1 MKNIRRLLSIV
12 VCSCMLLTSCGT
24 SEETTATVS
33 QNAEVVIDVL
43 YQNTIT
49 DTIVEE
55 TTYIGRIQPD
65 ETVSVIPK
73 LAGEVLIANY
83 SVGDYVTEGALLLKI
98 DDSDIISSINVAQKG
113 YDASVQSVSQ
123 SEGSMLSQAIS
134 VDSQVEAAQT
144 AYDNAVKS
152 LENFETNNPLDD
164 VQDTLNDLYQSKR
177 DLELQNTLLSELVDE
192 TPNGTTRDTYIA
204 EININNAQLYQIE
217 LSISA
222 VRTELSDASNSIESS
237 RISIQSQV
245 DSAKVQLDSAL
256 KSQEMFHSTTVSDT
270 SNVLSAQL
278 NQAQA
283 QLEQSQSQLK
293 NATVTSPVSGV
304 ILEKNINVNDMASQ
318 QSAAYVI
325 SNNNTAV
332 SFGVTQTVAQTLSIG
347 DYVTIE
353 EGREVYQAKV
363 VEIATSIDNNSG
375 LFNVKALVDLQG
387 RTLLTGVAVK
397 VTAITD
403 KAEEIPT
410 VPIYSLY
417 YDNQDPYVY
426 TIDSNNKA
434 KKTYITIGLLGEDTV
449 EVLSG
454 LEETDKI
461 ITSWDANLLEGVSVV
476 GEFDGSTFTNSS
488 TTDEELETEET
499 EETEVDTEN
508 EEESTDAD

>member
-1 MKNIRRLLSIV
+1 MKKIRKLLSIL
-12 VCSCMLLTSCGT
+12 VCSCMLLTSCGLS
-24 SEETTATVS
+24 SEETTTVS
-33 QNAEVVIDVL
+33 QNAEVVINVM
-43 YQNTIT
+43 YQNTVT
-49 DTIVEE
+49 DTIIEE

-65 ETVSVIPK
+65 ETVSVVPK
-73 LAGEVLIANY
+73 LAGEILIANY
-83 SVGDYVTEGALLLKI
+83 SVGDYVTEGALLMKI
-98 DDSDIISSINVAQKG
+98 DDSDIITSINVAQKG

-123 SEGSMLSQAIS
+123 SEGSMLSQS
-134 VDSQVEAAQT
+134 VSIDSQVEAAQT
-144 AYDNAVKS
+144 AYASALKS

-177 DLELQNTLLSELVDE
+177 DLELQNTLLGELVDA
-192 TPNGTTRDTYIA
+192 TPNGTERDTYIA

-217 LSISA
+217 LSINS

-237 RISIQSQV
+237 RISLQAQV

-256 KSQEMFHSTTVSDT
+256 KSQEVFNSTTLSDT

-278 NQAQA
+278 DQAQA

-293 NATVTSPVSGV
+293 NTTVTSPVSGV
-304 ILEKNINVNDMASQ
+304 ILEKNANVSEMASQ
-318 QSAAYVI
+318 SSAAYVI

-332 SFGVTQTVAQTLSIG
+332 TFGVTQTVAQTLSIG
-347 DYVTIE
+347 DYVVVE
-353 EGREVYQAKV
+353 EGRELYQAKV
-363 VEIATSIDNNSG
+363 VEIATSIDNSSG

-397 VTAITD
+397 VTATTD
-403 KAEEIPT
+403 KAEDVPT

-434 KKTYITIGLLGEDTV
+434 EKTYITIGLLGDDTV

-454 LEETDKI
+454 LTETDKV
-461 ITSWDANLLEGVSVV
+461 ITSWNANLLEGVSVV
-476 GEFDGSTFTNSS
+476 GDFDGSTYVNSN
-488 TTDEELETEET
+488 TTDEDEET
-499 EETEVDTEN
+499 ETEIDIEN
-508 EEESTDAD
+508 EGESTDAD